1 MNAFD
6 ILMTQRS
13 TLSTETGYSI
23 IKGASS
29 VKESECYL
37 LQFDGLAQPNP
48 GEASGGA
55 ILYSPSREP
64 VYETG
69 EYIKFATNN
78 AAEYT
83 GLIIGLRL
91 ALEKG
96 FTKLLVEGDSQLII
110 FQSQGKSVL
119 LAAGDTFRAAA
130 RNQLLEWGGRN
141 QVDVIMQESGD
152 AAAVAHDAIHAAISR
167 KTDILIIDTAGRLAT
182 QYHLMEE

>member
-1 MNAFD
+1 
-6 ILMTQRS
+6 MTQRS

-110 FQSQGKSVL
+110 FQAQGKWKVKNENLQKYNKEVCNLVSQFEFIAMRHIRRELNKDADRITNEVVKSKE
-119 LAAGDTFRAAA
+119 TF
-130 RNQLLEWGGRN
+130 
-141 QVDVIMQESGD
+141 V
-152 AAAVAHDAIHAAISR
+152 
-167 KTDILIIDTAGRLAT
+167 
-182 QYHLMEE
+182 MEYEYI

>member
-1 MNAFD
+1 
-6 ILMTQRS
+6 MTPRS
-13 TLSTETGYSI
+13 TISTETGYSI

-48 GEASGGA
+48 GEASSGA

-96 FTKLLVEGDSQLII
+96 VTNLLVEGDSQLII
-110 FQSQGKSVL
+110 FQAQGKWKVKNENLKKYNKEVCNLVSQFEFIAMRHIRRELNKDADRITNEVVKSKE
-119 LAAGDTFRAAA
+119 TF
-130 RNQLLEWGGRN
+130 
-141 QVDVIMQESGD
+141 V
-152 AAAVAHDAIHAAISR
+152 
-167 KTDILIIDTAGRLAT
+167 
-182 QYHLMEE
+182 MEYEYI

>member
-6 ILMTQRS
+6 ILMTPRS
-13 TLSTETGYSI
+13 TISTETGYSI

-48 GEASGGA
+48 GEASSGA

-96 FTKLLVEGDSQLII
+96 VTNLLVEGDSQLII
-110 FQSQGKSVL
+110 FQAQGKWKVKNENLKKYNKEVCNLVSQFEFIAMRHIRRELNKDADRITNEVVKSKE
-119 LAAGDTFRAAA
+119 TF
-130 RNQLLEWGGRN
+130 
-141 QVDVIMQESGD
+141 V
-152 AAAVAHDAIHAAISR
+152 
-167 KTDILIIDTAGRLAT
+167 
-182 QYHLMEE
+182 MEYEYI

>member
-110 FQSQGKSVL
+110 FQAQGKWKVKNENLQKYNKEVCNLVSQFEFIAMRHIRRELNKDADRITNEVVKSKE
-119 LAAGDTFRAAA
+119 TF
-130 RNQLLEWGGRN
+130 
-141 QVDVIMQESGD
+141 V
-152 AAAVAHDAIHAAISR
+152 
-167 KTDILIIDTAGRLAT
+167 
-182 QYHLMEE
+182 MEYEYI

>member
-6 ILMTQRS
+6 ILMTPRS
-13 TLSTETGYSI
+13 TISTESGYSI

-29 VKESECYL
+29 VKESDCYL

-48 GEASGGA
+48 GEASSGA

-96 FTKLLVEGDSQLII
+96 VTNLLVEGDSQLII
-110 FQSQGKSVL
+110 FQAQGKWKVKNENLKKYNKEVCNLVSQFEFIAMRHIRRELNKDADRITNEVVKSKE
-119 LAAGDTFRAAA
+119 TF
-130 RNQLLEWGGRN
+130 
-141 QVDVIMQESGD
+141 V
-152 AAAVAHDAIHAAISR
+152 
-167 KTDILIIDTAGRLAT
+167 
-182 QYHLMEE
+182 MEYEYI

>member
-6 ILMTQRS
+6 ILMTPRS
-13 TLSTETGYSI
+13 TISTESGYSI

-29 VKESECYL
+29 VKESDCYL

-48 GEASGGA
+48 GEASSGA

-96 FTKLLVEGDSQLII
+96 FTNLLVEGDSQLII
-110 FQSQGKSVL
+110 FQAQGKWKVKNENLKKYNKEVCNLVSQFEFIAMRHIRRELNKDADRITNEVVKSKE
-119 LAAGDTFRAAA
+119 TF
-130 RNQLLEWGGRN
+130 
-141 QVDVIMQESGD
+141 V
-152 AAAVAHDAIHAAISR
+152 
-167 KTDILIIDTAGRLAT
+167 
-182 QYHLMEE
+182 MEYEYI

>member
-1 MNAFD
+1 
-6 ILMTQRS
+6 MTPRS
-13 TLSTETGYSI
+13 TISTESGYSI

-29 VKESECYL
+29 VKESDCYL

-48 GEASGGA
+48 GEASSGA
-55 ILYSPSREP
+55 ILYSPSRQP

-96 FTKLLVEGDSQLII
+96 VTNLLVEGDSQLII
-110 FQSQGKSVL
+110 FQAQGKWKVKNENLKKYNKEVCHLVSQFEFIAMRHIRRELNKDADRITNEVVKSKE
-119 LAAGDTFRAAA
+119 TF
-130 RNQLLEWGGRN
+130 
-141 QVDVIMQESGD
+141 V
-152 AAAVAHDAIHAAISR
+152 
-167 KTDILIIDTAGRLAT
+167 
-182 QYHLMEE
+182 MEYEYI

>member
-13 TLSTETGYSI
+13 TLSTETWYSI

-48 GEASGGA
+48 GEASSGA

-110 FQSQGKSVL
+110 FQAQGKWKVKNENLQKYNKEVCNLVSQFEFIAMRHIRRELNKDADRITNEVVKSKE
-119 LAAGDTFRAAA
+119 TF
-130 RNQLLEWGGRN
+130 
-141 QVDVIMQESGD
+141 V
-152 AAAVAHDAIHAAISR
+152 
-167 KTDILIIDTAGRLAT
+167 
-182 QYHLMEE
+182 MEYEYI

>member
-110 FQSQGKSVL
+110 FQAQGKWKVKNENLKKYNKEVCNLVSQFEFIAMRHIRRELNKDADRITNEVVKSKE
-119 LAAGDTFRAAA
+119 TF
-130 RNQLLEWGGRN
+130 
-141 QVDVIMQESGD
+141 V
-152 AAAVAHDAIHAAISR
+152 
-167 KTDILIIDTAGRLAT
+167 
-182 QYHLMEE
+182 MEYEYI

>member
-6 ILMTQRS
+6 ILMTPRS
-13 TLSTETGYSI
+13 TISTESGYSI

-29 VKESECYL
+29 VKESDCYL

-48 GEASGGA
+48 GEASSGA

-91 ALEKG
+91 ALEKD
-96 FTKLLVEGDSQLII
+96 FTNLLVEGDSQLII
-110 FQSQGKSVL
+110 FQAQGKWKVKNENLKKYNKEVCNLVSQFEFIAMRHIRRELNKDADRITNEVVKSKE
-119 LAAGDTFRAAA
+119 TF
-130 RNQLLEWGGRN
+130 
-141 QVDVIMQESGD
+141 V
-152 AAAVAHDAIHAAISR
+152 
-167 KTDILIIDTAGRLAT
+167 
-182 QYHLMEE
+182 MEYEYI

>member
-6 ILMTQRS
+6 ILMTPRS
-13 TLSTETGYSI
+13 TISTESGYSI
-23 IKGASS
+23 IKGATS
-29 VKESECYL
+29 VKENDCYL

-55 ILYSPSREP
+55 ILYSPSRQP

-96 FTKLLVEGDSQLII
+96 FTNLLVEGDSQLII
-110 FQSQGKSVL
+110 FQAQGKWKVKNENLQKYNKEVCKLVSKFEFIGIRHIRRELNKHADRITNEVVKSKE
-119 LAAGDTFRAAA
+119 TF
-130 RNQLLEWGGRN
+130 
-141 QVDVIMQESGD
+141 V
-152 AAAVAHDAIHAAISR
+152 
-167 KTDILIIDTAGRLAT
+167 
-182 QYHLMEE
+182 MEYEYI